1 MSNVFTL
8 GTRGSDLALW
18 QTGHVAKILRAA
30 DPSLDVRTQIITT
43 RGDVD
48 QSDRLVGKLEKGFFT
63 EELERALRDG
73 AIDAAVHSLKDLPTR
88 MPEGLALGAVLERA
102 PPNDLLLVRPEWVK
116 DNGKEALPLADPARV
131 GASALRRDA
140 LLRRF
145 APTCQPVPLRG
156 NVPTR
161 VQRLREGRTDA
172 IVLAAA
178 GLGRLQLDLWGLS
191 VYRLNP
197 RRWVPA
203 PGQGA
208 IAVQRRADDGRATT
222 LLASCNH
229 HPTEAA
235 TGWERDF
242 LKVLEGGCATPFGA
256 WVEGG
261 RVWLGEA
268 TKSGW
273 RTKTVL
279 LPEAATEADRMAF
292 IERTLAEEAQ
302 GDVDDGDSPS
312 GGERDDWLFE
322 SV

>member
-1 MSNVFTL
+1 MSAFTL
-8 GTRGSDLALW
+8 GTRGSALALW
-18 QTGHVAKILRAA
+18 QTNHVAGLLRAA
-30 DPSLDVRTQIITT
+30 DPSLEVKVEIITT

-88 MPEGLALGAVLERA
+88 LPEGLALGAVLERA
-102 PPNDLLLVRPEWVK
+102 RSNDVLLVRPDWVK
-116 DNGKEALPLADPARV
+116 KTSDAVLPLADPARV
-131 GASALRRDA
+131 GASSLRRDA
-140 LLRRF
+140 LLRRY

-161 VQRLREGRTDA
+161 VERLREGRTDA
-172 IVLAAA
+172 IVLASA
-178 GLGRLQLDLWGLS
+178 GLDRLKLDLSGLA
-191 VYRLNP
+191 VFRLNP

-208 IAVQRRADDGRATT
+208 IGVQCRESDGRAKT
-222 LLASCNH
+222 LLLSAH
-229 HPTEAA
+229 HQATAHA

-242 LKVLEGGCATPFGA
+242 LRVLEGGCATPFGA
-256 WVEGG
+256 MVEGQ
-261 RVWLGEA
+261 RAFLGQA

-273 RTKTVL
+273 RARSVA
-279 LPEAATEADRMAF
+279 LPEAAGEAERSKF
-292 IERTLAEEAQ
+292 IQQVLAEEME
-302 GDVDDGDSPS
+302 GDGDDG
-312 GGERDDWLFE
+312 GWLFE